1 MDNDKQTGKRKKG
14 RTFTQE
20 MQEVFSAWV
29 RRLPFVKNDL
39 PENAGQAKGEKEP
52 AEHPFAHGR

>member
-1 MDNDKQTGKRKKG
+1 MNNDRKTGKRKKG

-29 RRLPFVKNDL
+29 KRLPFVKDDL
-39 PENAGQAKGEKEP
+39 PENAEQAKGEKES
-52 AEHPFAHGR
+52 AEHPLAHGR